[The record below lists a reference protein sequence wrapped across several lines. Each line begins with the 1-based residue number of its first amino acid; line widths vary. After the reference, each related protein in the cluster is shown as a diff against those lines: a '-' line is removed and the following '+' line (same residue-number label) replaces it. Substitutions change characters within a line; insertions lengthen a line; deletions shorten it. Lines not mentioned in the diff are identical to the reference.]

1 MIKELFN
8 IECWEYICIIVF
20 EFFVWVFENGIDIYL
35 KNRLVFKWYFNKIL
49 CFFNKEIWML

>member
-35 KNRLVFKWYFNKIL
+35 KNRLVFEWYFNKIL